1 MGFCSAPPLT
11 CAAALTAGP
20 KDNEYDGQLAKE
32 GAGPAASGPG
42 AVLLVHACASRES
55 VRDRSS
61 SRDRQLGWVG
71 GGSRRSVR
79 ETLRRQVL
87 ALRQTQSHQPVHE
100 NGFDIVEVLLRVLQ
114 DGTCRT
120 YSGRRSCHTVRPLD
134 WPYLRKQKIDPFPN
148 HKRDK
153 KYVLRYT
160 G

>member
-1 MGFCSAPPLT
+1 MGVVDLRLASPVLSSFPYWSVRFCFSPVFERFVS
-11 CAAALTAGP
+11 
-20 KDNEYDGQLAKE
+20 DNEYDGQLAKE

-71 GGSRRSVR
+71 GDSRRSVR

-100 NGFDIVEVLLRVLQ
+100 NGFDIVEVLLRVRVLQ

-120 YSGRRSCHTVRPLD
+120 SSGRRSCHTVRPLD
-134 WPYLRKQKIDPFPN
+134 WPYLRKQKN
-148 HKRDK
+148 
-153 KYVLRYT
+153 
-160 G
+160 